1 MGETE
6 THITSYQ
13 QVGAMSVGL
22 FVLVP
27 SASLARYVRPP
38 FPISR
43 SRLECER
50 CSLLELI
57 WRVRVFCLRWRCML
71 RNSFGCFRLRRG
83 LTEAYVNF
91 QAYSPRRAT
100 QFWEYKLRLKL
111 TRKNKKNC
119 S

>member
-22 FVLVP
+22 FVPVP
-27 SASLARYVRPP
+27 SASLARYLRPP

-57 WRVRVFCLRWRCML
+57 WRVRVFLLRWRCML
-71 RNSFGCFRLRRG
+71 RNLRMLYAFAGALPRPTLISRPVRTSRVTCNTIRRLQIK
-83 LTEAYVNF
+83 Y
-91 QAYSPRRAT
+91 
-100 QFWEYKLRLKL
+100 
-111 TRKNKKNC
+111 
-119 S
+119 